1 VIDRSSRSHR
11 RDERLAVAVVITA
24 TGGGWDARGHLLSDD
39 DEGREGFVFLCD
51 LDPAFMLRFEDGG
64 TIPVTVH
71 NLEQDSPFVLIE
83 YTGPAQQSIN
93 HRIDL

>member
-1 VIDRSSRSHR
+1 
-11 RDERLAVAVVITA
+11 
-24 TGGGWDARGHLLSDD
+24 
-39 DEGREGFVFLCD
+39 
-51 LDPAFMLRFEDGG
+51 MLRFEDGG